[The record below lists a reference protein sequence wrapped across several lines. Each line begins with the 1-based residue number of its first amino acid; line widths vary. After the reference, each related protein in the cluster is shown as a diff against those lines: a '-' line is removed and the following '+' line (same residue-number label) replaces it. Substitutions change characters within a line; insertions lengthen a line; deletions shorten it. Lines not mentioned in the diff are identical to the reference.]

1 MEIKLDITLLIVYD
15 ISSSLRKG
23 FEPTLKE
30 RGEKKMKRLTL
41 EEVRKIAKD
50 LGVEVE
56 TNPTGIKYSCW
67 DFNDNTTTYDV
78 DTLKEALQKVYD
90 IALIIKIRNITF
102 KKETL
107 KKDLDIHLPIV
118 YDIYSSL
125 RKGFN
130 LQKKERRNVSI
141 YIR

>member
-1 MEIKLDITLLIVYD
+1 MKKELDIHFKIVYS
-15 ISSSLRKG
+15 IYSSLRKG

-30 RGEKKMKRLTL
+30 RGEKKMKKLTL

-90 IALIIKIRNITF
+90 IALIIKIRSITF
-102 KKETL
+102 KKETKFRDEL
-107 KKDLDIHLPIV
+107 
-118 YDIYSSL
+118 
-125 RKGFN
+125 
-130 LQKKERRNVSI
+130 
-141 YIR
+141 